1 MKYKVYRLT
10 FNAGVHFGKGRLED
24 TDYTFCADT
33 LFSSMC
39 IEAVRDSEDRLN
51 KLVANV
57 KNGNLI
63 ISDGLPYID
72 DSYYIPKP
80 MCDIKNK
87 DDETAGNSVIKKL
100 YKNTK
105 FIPADMLQE
114 YINGE
119 FSSDI
124 AEEFSTFGKKYI
136 KVSASINGNDET
148 VPYRVGQFFYN
159 ENNGLYVIAGYK
171 NDDVL
176 VEFEQLLKLVGLS
189 GIGGERSSGMG
200 RFTFEKVLEEDYQY
214 SLQELMTMLN
224 VKADTYMTL
233 SLSLPKENE
242 LENVLESARYKIIK
256 RSGFV
261 ASSKFPDKRKKDL
274 YVLSAGACVASKYEG
289 DVYDVSSDNNYH
301 AVYRYAKPMFMG
313 VIS

>member
-24 TDYTFCADT
+24 TDYTFSADT

-39 IEAVRDSEDRLN
+39 IEAVKTSEDRLKN
-51 KLVANV
+51 LVENV

-63 ISDGLPYID
+63 ISDGLPYIGA
-72 DSYYIPKP
+72 SYYIPKP
-80 MCDIKNK
+80 MCDIKHK
-87 DDETAGNSVIKKL
+87 DDSNVGNSIIKKL
-100 YKNTK
+100 YKNTR
-105 FIPADMLQE
+105 FIPADMLAE

-119 FSSDI
+119 FSADI
-124 AEEFSTFGKKYI
+124 AEEFATFGKKYI
-136 KVSASINGNDET
+136 KVSAAINGNDET

-159 ENNGLYVIAGYK
+159 DNNGLYVIAGYK
-171 NDDVL
+171 DDGIIC
-176 VEFEQLLKLVGLS
+176 EFEKLLTLVGFS

-200 RFTFEKVLEEDYQY
+200 RFTVEKVSEEDYQY
-214 SLQELMTMLN
+214 SLSDLMTMLN
-224 VKADTYMTL
+224 TTSDTYMTL
-233 SLSLPKENE
+233 SLSLPKDDE
-242 LENVLESARYKIIK
+242 LENVLKAARYKIIK

-261 ASSKFPDKRKKDL
+261 ASSQYPEKRKKDL
-274 YVLSAGACVASKYEG
+274 YVLSAGACVTTKYKG
-289 DVYDVSSDNNYH
+289 DVYDVSSDSKYH